1 MRARAFLLAAATA
14 YASDCPATCS
24 GYSCDDWYS
33 YNGNSCAFEEEH
45 YDCDCSGCACPGDSD
60 DDPPPPAE
68 LTLRALD
75 ASAYPDARCLD
86 GSPYKYYVR
95 DGASPD
101 FLLFFEGGGW
111 CYDPHCPGPTAS
123 GTVADCADR
132 ARGDLG
138 SSAGWARTRE
148 YGGMLSAS
156 AAANP
161 VFHNWTVVYLPYCDG
176 TSFAGD
182 ATTNGLHFKGAANL
196 EAVLR
201 DLARSTAVGVAPR
214 VVVAGASAGAS
225 AVYFHIDS
233 VAAALGSATTEVIGM
248 PDAGFFL
255 DLPAASD
262 ATDDCWPDQ
271 MRSIAALSNLTAH
284 LNRACLAR
292 FADAPWKCMFPEYFA
307 DLISTR
313 FFVINSLYDSSE
325 LW

>member
-1 MRARAFLLAAATA
+1 M
-14 YASDCPATCS
+14 
-24 GYSCDDWYS
+24 
-33 YNGNSCAFEEEH
+33 
-45 YDCDCSGCACPGDSD
+45 CPGDSD

-111 CYDPHCPGPTAS
+111 CYDPNCPGPTTA
-123 GTVADCADR
+123 GTIADCQQR
-132 ARGDLG
+132 AGGDLG
-138 SSAGWARTRE
+138 SSAGWASTRT

-156 AAANP
+156 PAANP
-161 VFHNWTVVYLPYCDG
+161 VFHNWTVVY
-176 TSFAGD
+176 S
-182 ATTNGLHFKGAANL
+182 
-196 EAVLR
+196 AVLR
-201 DLARSTAVGVAPR
+201 RHLLRRRTPRPTVSTSRAPRTSMRAARPRGSTAVGVAPR
-214 VVVAGASAGAS
+214 VVVAGASAAR
-225 AVYFHIDS
+225 APCCFHVDS
-233 VAAALGSATTEVIGM
+233 VADALGSATTEVIGM

-255 DLPAASD
+255 DLPSASD
-262 ATDDCWPDQ
+262 ATNNCWPDQ
-271 MRSIAALSNLTAH
+271 MRSIAAISNLTAH

-307 DLISTR
+307 DLIRAR
-313 FFVINSLYDSSE
+313 FFIINSLYDSSE